1 MGQQCC
7 IRQVY
12 LGSLR
17 QYRIRRNVLISNH
30 CIPDNTHTNPPANF
44 LAVTNVIFNVCNVS
58 TDPSIDWL
66 TDRLIDWLIDW
77 LIERASECVS
87 RRVSSDLW
95 CECLAVWLSMKSKS
109 FYKLFHKNLSKP
121 WHIVTR
127 YPLSLHQSWFIIEQ
141 KGRRFLVKQINK
153 GHLFK
158 TKKITKELT
167 AYA

>member
-1 MGQQCC
+1 MLILWIIYTWYFFGSTMLYKAGISRKLAAVSNQKEC
-7 IRQVY
+7 I
-12 LGSLR
+12 
-17 QYRIRRNVLISNH
+17 
-30 CIPDNTHTNPPANF
+30 NPPANF

-58 TDPSIDWL
+58 MDPSIDWL

-77 LIERASECVS
+77 LSGEWVS
-87 RRVSSDLW
+87 RRVSSEWW
-95 CECLAVWLSMKSKS
+95 CDCLAVWLSMKSKS

-167 AYA
+167 AFA